1 MALSDFLRETSLPA
15 CAYDMDSLELPT
27 APAARAEDGLRARD
41 YEGRGGYN
49 DYPLRGTQSGGS
61 YTAESRYPPRE
72 ELPLPTKPPYTA
84 FVGNLAFDISERDV
98 EDFFKVP
105 LKSIKI
111 IKDREG
117 RAKGYGYVEF
127 ETLQGLKDGLAKTGA
142 HLSGRTV
149 RVSVAEPQ
157 KERERGG
164 GFDDDKISSPWRR
177 EGPLPPPDRPPRGAG
192 SRFSDAPSANRASRY
207 LPAGE
212 AESNSDWRSTAHPRG
227 PLPPTDRP
235 SSGPRKTSGFS
246 SHEGPAHAADM
257 EETCARGK
265 SSFFGR
271 DGVNRAADD
280 EPSDWRS
287 GPRRG
292 PPPPNGRSDRSPSE
306 SVPTTPNIGRRK
318 LELFPRTSSQSTA
331 TSPVGSPKAA
341 TPNGGSRS
349 NPFGAAKPVDV
360 AAREKEIEEKLH
372 CERGSKPKE
381 RRTDDSDRPPHTNER
396 SRFFN
401 RGGGPERDGGWRMLA
416 TIDGTESLPREA
428 TLSHSLVSQT
438 TEPDTSE
445 RRASN
450 DSLFIHRLP
459 TEIFLHF
466 ITLVLAGHR
475 PHYNPGEVYTYIA
488 RLKLVCVLWADRI
501 NSYPGFWDV
510 LTNRLGPGHVS
521 AVLKRSRTVPL
532 CVEIAATRD
541 QDIQA
546 YITAIKSCAHRWNTL
561 NIRWVGINEAVLR
574 EVLQVPAPQLQ
585 KLSIAG
591 SSNTP
596 LTAIHLFGGQAPLL
610 HTVKIAPNEW
620 NIIRPI
626 IPRLKHLVVD
636 ETRFR
641 GGPTSHLTF
650 DIIMKALT
658 ESPEIEVL
666 TFFLLKSQFAAS
678 AEAFTIPS
686 RPILLSRLRSI
697 TFPQTYSAIAFR
709 FLTAISFPSDCEI
722 KMHMLVT
729 RRPGSLN
736 PFFSILSARLSQ
748 VAPLDIDIRYTAW
761 NILIT
766 ISYKR
771 NGVGRMEITLY
782 CSDMGLTS
790 IKGFIE
796 EVLSQLGEAI
806 RVSSISVHLR
816 MGWPPLDSTVF
827 PRETIESYN
836 SVVETVDGLLP
847 STTRASIFGP
857 SYTDFIDHAKS
868 GFIHLSELIIEE
880 KSIVAPW
887 EQLVELA
894 KSRSGQAA
902 DPGSRV
908 AALKSITLPSKG
920 LDEAAREELS
930 RVVGQVNWTND
941 PNGTRFTLWA

>member
-1 MALSDFLRETSLPA
+1 MPPKKAQKKMALSDFLRETSLPA

-192 SRFSDAPSANRASRY
+192 SRFSDAPSANR
-207 LPAGE
+207 
-212 AESNSDWRSTAHPRG
+212 
-227 PLPPTDRP
+227 
-235 SSGPRKTSGFS
+235 
-246 SHEGPAHAADM
+246 
-257 EETCARGK
+257 
-265 SSFFGR
+265 
-271 DGVNRAADD
+271 
-280 EPSDWRS
+280 
-287 GPRRG
+287 
-292 PPPPNGRSDRSPSE
+292 
-306 SVPTTPNIGRRK
+306 GRRK